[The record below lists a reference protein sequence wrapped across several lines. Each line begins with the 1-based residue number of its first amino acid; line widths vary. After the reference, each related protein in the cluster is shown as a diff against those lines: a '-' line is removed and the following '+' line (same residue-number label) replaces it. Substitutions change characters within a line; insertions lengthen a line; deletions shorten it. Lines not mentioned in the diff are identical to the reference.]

1 MARSDD
7 QITRLKDRIAS
18 YFIKA
23 GGVFV
28 LSAMMGIFFFLIWVT
43 YPLFQKVRVENGLT
57 LSKVL
62 VQNFIPDTT
71 GLAAI
76 ATDAKHGVFLIN
88 LRQGSIISRST
99 KAPKLPWI
107 SVTPTNAT
115 GQILVVDSNR
125 TIHIGTLKILKPR
138 ADMDPAKW
146 IIEDQWIQGPRLPQE
161 IQQVFDFSTSISYGL
176 IESLNYTIATR
187 SNRGVRFITFSVPAD
202 SMMGEQSTAQD
213 ILLPLDAMVR
223 HGLFSDDGSRFFIV
237 TQDGRLQVYSL
248 SEGTRLLSEKK
259 FDEPVQ
265 TISFLLGD
273 RTLLVGGQRGSV
285 SAVQWVRVKSPTG
298 KEEYILD
305 EYHQY
310 PSLGRPILGFASSPK
325 DKRFLVWT
333 ENDSYLAHATSE
345 KVLWLKA
352 KIESGYF
359 LPNGKG
365 LWIQSGSDLKELT
378 IDDKHPDITVGT
390 LTKPIQYEGYTA
402 KEYVWQSSSATDDS
416 EPKYS
421 LIPLIFGTLKG
432 TLYALIFAIPIAV
445 LGAIYTSQFA
455 SLRWRNIIK
464 PSIEMMAALPS
475 VVLGFIGGLVIA
487 PYFQKMSVSV
497 FILLPVFL
505 VVFLALIPL
514 WLVVP
519 ATRRRRLS
527 SGAEFLWCIP
537 VLITAYFVSIELTPL
552 IETRYFSGNFVQHLL
567 TNYDL
572 KFDQRNSLVLG
583 FVLGFAVIPLIYTIS
598 EDALSS
604 VPKSLTSASLACGAS
619 QWQTAWRVVL
629 PTASPG
635 IFSGIMIGVGRA
647 VGETMIVLMATG
659 NTPIMDWSGFNG
671 LRSLAA
677 NIAVEMPEAPL
688 LGTHYRV
695 LFLSALLLFIFTFI
709 LNTLAEV
716 VSSNLRRKYESL

>member
-28 LSAMMGIFFFLIWVT
+28 LSAMMGILFFLIWVT
-43 YPLFQKVRVENGLT
+43 YPLFKKVRVENGLT

-107 SVTPTNAT
+107 SVTPTNAS

-138 ADMDPAKW
+138 ADMDPEKW
-146 IIEDQWIQGPRLPQE
+146 IIEDQWIRGPRLSQE
-161 IQQVFDFSTSISYGL
+161 IQQVFDFSASISYGL

-202 SMMGEQSTAQD
+202 SMMGEQSTVQD

-248 SEGTRLLSEKK
+248 SEGTQLLSEKK

-265 TISFLLGD
+265 TISFLLGE

-298 KEEYILD
+298 REEYILD
-305 EYHQY
+305 EYHRY
-310 PSLGRPILGFASSPK
+310 PSLGRPILGFASSPR
-325 DKRFLVWT
+325 DKRFLAWT

-378 IDDKHPDITVGT
+378 IDDKHPEITLGT
-390 LTKPIQYEGYTA
+390 LTKSIQYEGYTA

-421 LIPLIFGTLKG
+421 LIPLIFGTLKA
-432 TLYALIFAIPIAV
+432 TLYSLIFAIPIAV
-445 LGAIYTSQFA
+445 LAAIYTSQFA

-497 FILLPVFL
+497 FILLPVFF
-505 VVFLALIPL
+505 VVFLALTPL

-537 VLITAYFVSIELTPL
+537 I
-552 IETRYFSGNFVQHLL
+552 
-567 TNYDL
+567 
-572 KFDQRNSLVLG
+572 
-583 FVLGFAVIPLIYTIS
+583 
-598 EDALSS
+598 
-604 VPKSLTSASLACGAS
+604 
-619 QWQTAWRVVL
+619 
-629 PTASPG
+629 
-635 IFSGIMIGVGRA
+635 
-647 VGETMIVLMATG
+647 
-659 NTPIMDWSGFNG
+659 
-671 LRSLAA
+671 
-677 NIAVEMPEAPL
+677 
-688 LGTHYRV
+688 
-695 LFLSALLLFIFTFI
+695 
-709 LNTLAEV
+709 
-716 VSSNLRRKYESL
+716 